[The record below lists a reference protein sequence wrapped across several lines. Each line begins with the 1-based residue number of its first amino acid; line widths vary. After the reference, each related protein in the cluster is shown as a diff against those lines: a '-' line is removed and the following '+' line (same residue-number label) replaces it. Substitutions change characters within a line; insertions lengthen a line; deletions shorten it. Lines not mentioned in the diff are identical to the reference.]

1 MALRRVDSSILVRE
15 RRAYASAS
23 KRKEKSTGRRAI
35 FGLVLVIRQRV
46 GPAQL
51 YFHGPSYDSP
61 DALRVR
67 IQYPA
72 VPLIPLIDP
81 KLQTLSEVKP
91 LISQARE
98 MTVDG

>member
-1 MALRRVDSSILVRE
+1 MLSLISSVE
-15 RRAYASAS
+15 
-23 KRKEKSTGRRAI
+23 
-35 FGLVLVIRQRV
+35 VLRQRG

-51 YFHGPSYDSP
+51 YFHGTSYDSP
-61 DALRVR
+61 AALGVR

-91 LISQARE
+91 LSLAS
-98 MTVDG
+98 T

>member
-1 MALRRVDSSILVRE
+1 MFARLM
-15 RRAYASAS
+15 
-23 KRKEKSTGRRAI
+23 
-35 FGLVLVIRQRV
+35 IRQRV

-51 YFHGPSYDSP
+51 YFHGTSYDSP
-61 DALRVR
+61 AALRVR

-72 VPLIPLIDP
+72 VVPSIPLIDP

-91 LISQARE
+91 LVSQARE